1 MYQASLA
8 RNKQHSQIRIIQGK
22 CIYNKANQKG
32 AGEGVRE
39 PWGGTRTLGHQ
50 WQLVLALGIKG
61 PGRKRFLVPGRRK
74 SQCKQVALKGGVTF
88 SGGKQLV

>member
-1 MYQASLA
+1 MYQASPP

-32 AGEGVRE
+32 VGGGVRK
-39 PWGGTRTLGHQ
+39 PQDGPDTLGHQ

-61 PGRKRFLVPGRRK
+61 PGRKMFLVPGWRK
-74 SQCKQVALKGGVTF
+74 SQCKQVL
-88 SGGKQLV
+88 